1 MKKFALALVVL
12 ALLVAPALA
21 GSLTIRTTPPIGVLK
36 GDPAELVVE
45 FWITDVSETAPLLDI
60 TGIEVI
66 PTFTYLGTDVASK
79 FAVKPDAQNTFTYDV
94 KVNPLWTP
102 TIPAVAGNMILFV
115 DAFNPGENV
124 ASETWIMTITY
135 NYTQLADGDYFIG
148 MDPAATGLTDSN
160 GKVDVPIVNGTFT
173 VGEVIPEPC
182 TMALLGCGL
191 VGLIGYGRK
200 RIRK

>member
-21 GSLTIRTTPPIGVLK
+21 GSLTIRTTPTGVLK

-66 PTFTYLGTDVASK
+66 PTFTYLDTDVASK
-79 FAVKPDAQNTFTYDV
+79 FSIKPDPLNTFTYAV
-94 KVNPLWTP
+94 WVNPLWVP
-102 TIPAVAGNMILFV
+102 SIPFVAGNMIGFV

-124 ASETWIMTITY
+124 ASETKMMTITY
-135 NYTQLADGDYFIG
+135 NYTFLVDGDYFIG

-160 GKVDVPIVNGTFT
+160 DKVDVPIVDAKFV
-173 VGEVIPEPC
+173 VGIPEPC

>member
-66 PTFTYLGTDVASK
+66 PTFTYLDTDVASK
-79 FAVKPDAQNTFTYDV
+79 FALKPDPSNPFTYAV
-94 KVNPLWTP
+94 WVNPLWVP
-102 TIPAVAGNMILFV
+102 SIPFVAGNMIGFV

-124 ASETWIMTITY
+124 ASETKMMTITY
-135 NYTQLADGDYFIG
+135 NYTFLADGDYFIG

-160 GKVDVPIVNGTFT
+160 DKVDVPIVDAKFV
-173 VGEVIPEPC
+173 VGIPEPC